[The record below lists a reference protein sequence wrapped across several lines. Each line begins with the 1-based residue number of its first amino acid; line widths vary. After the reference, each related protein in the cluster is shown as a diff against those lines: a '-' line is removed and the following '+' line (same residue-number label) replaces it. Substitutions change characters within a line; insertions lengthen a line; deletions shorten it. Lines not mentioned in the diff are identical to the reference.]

1 MTDNTRGALLMIA
14 SMLAFTV
21 NDAWR
26 AVDFSDRSGV
36 LVAGPLAIACVPGG
50 SQVDCSVLLVRNRR
64 HNVLSHRGF

>member
-26 AVDFSDRSGV
+26 AVDFSDHGSV
-36 LVAGPLAIACVPGG
+36 VVTGPLAIACAPDG
-50 SQVDCSVLLVRNRR
+50 SQVDCSALLVRNRR
-64 HNVLSHRGF
+64 HNVFSHCAV